1 MSSLNHPRRR
11 FGRLFGDLRVR
22 PKLIV
27 LHNLFFLVLTCA
39 AYFSLIP
46 LVEDRIATA
55 REREIS
61 LARQMLAAGQ
71 TPSVDAFSS
80 YVYEN
85 GVTLVPPVPPQ
96 VKQWLDAHPGA
107 VRSDPSAPEHLYRKD
122 PATGSYARLTIPSG
136 FYEGAVG
143 QAKFTLFAIL
153 GTLYLLAVALL
164 ELAIMPRHV
173 YRPIRLTLKADE
185 AVRDDDRHHEL
196 IDEAEIPGDEIG
208 DIMRSRNKTVSNLR
222 DQEAHLESALAR
234 LKQLAAD
241 LQRKN
246 DLLEAAR
253 TKLAA
258 QDRLASL
265 GLLSASVAHELNTP
279 LAVLRGSIEKL
290 IETVD
295 SPSTLRR
302 LKRMQHVTD
311 RLSGIS
317 AGLLDFSRPSREVN
331 EPVTMR
337 TLVDEAWSLV
347 AIDEK
352 ASGIR
357 FSNRVPE
364 DTQVV
369 GNRDR
374 LMQLFVNL
382 LRNAMYAIPA
392 SGTVVVQGKTEA
404 RDEQGWVTV
413 AVEDDGVGIPEDVLP
428 NIFEAF
434 VTSRLDARGTG
445 LGLAVAETIVEQ
457 HGGRIMAGNRPEGG
471 ARLEVRLPAGTAT
484 PQSSP
489 ASDQPSTP
497 LQRTISSQGKSPVQR
512 SNLVKG

>member
-11 FGRLFGDLRVR
+11 FGKLFGDLRVR

-61 LARQMLAAGQ
+61 LARQILTAGQ
-71 TPSVDAFSS
+71 TPSVDAFPN

-85 GVTLVPPVPPQ
+85 GVTLVPPVPPH

-107 VRSDPSAPEHLYRKD
+107 VRSDPSAPERLYRKD

-136 FYEGAVG
+136 FYEGSVG

-164 ELAIMPRHV
+164 ELVIMPRHV

-185 AVRDDDRHHEL
+185 AVRDDDRPHEL

-246 DLLEAAR
+246 DMLEAAR

-317 AGLLDFSRPSREVN
+317 AGLLDFSRPNREVN
-331 EPVTMR
+331 EPVKMR

-357 FSNRVPE
+357 FSNRVVE
-364 DTQVV
+364 DTQVA

-382 LRNAMYAIPA
+382 LRNAMVRHPGQRHGRGARQDRSPRRGGLGHRGRRGRRRRHPRRRAAQHLRSVCHQPPRRPRHRIGTGRRRNHRRAARRKDHGGQPA
-392 SGTVVVQGKTEA
+392 RRRRSLGSSA
-404 RDEQGWVTV
+404 
-413 AVEDDGVGIPEDVLP
+413 
-428 NIFEAF
+428 
-434 VTSRLDARGTG
+434 ARGNR
-445 LGLAVAETIVEQ
+445 
-457 HGGRIMAGNRPEGG
+457 HAGERPSVGPTE
-471 ARLEVRLPAGTAT
+471 
-484 PQSSP
+484 
-489 ASDQPSTP
+489 
-497 LQRTISSQGKSPVQR
+497 
-512 SNLVKG
+512 